1 MLEVNETYLDRL
13 SEAVYSLLNGRPA
26 APVELPP
33 DHPQDEL
40 RQLAGYVNSLI
51 AEYGTLS
58 AGISSVARGNLDF
71 TIGKGKLEALQ
82 QLKTLQ
88 GNLRHLTWKTQ
99 RIAGGDFEQKVD
111 FMGDFSSA
119 FNSMTRQL
127 KEAFEKIEK
136 QNEELSEA
144 YRAYGCRNTEMAQK
158 VDEICTKYGLNKVGD
173 GISPDTTEEMF
184 TALDV
189 RSMVRDS
196 GNEDVTTSNPSYSA
210 DGNFEFWGATTVS
223 GVDYPIEYRVYRA
236 MKQTLSTAYWEI
248 ENTSDY
254 QWSNYVTTAGTDV
267 LIAVGQNNSLVLTD
281 TGDSVVVIVVMNAT
295 TGDTQTGKATLEAFA
310 NTFDLSLAPRT
321 RNAPV
326 ETTAP
331 TESGTAIPE
340 AYQPVIAKYATALT
354 EHWGGEACSNADIS
368 ILVSYATSPS
378 ELGYALLDLDNDGTD
393 ELVIA
398 NDAERQVIYDLY
410 SLVDGKLVHVFTGW
424 DRNSYELR
432 EGYRILNIGSN
443 GAASADYV
451 YCHLSNGQLVTDSL
465 IRFDA
470 ATDPDHPW
478 FRGTGENDLAP
489 ITDENWSEDEIYSA
503 AASLPIAITSF
514 ADDSAGSY
522 DPSLADYEGYLST
535 IDTSSIKYYALR
547 DLDGDGQDELLLY
560 NSGET
565 LMKVAAIQNGTAQE
579 ILSGNVLDLCEG
591 NVLEAWEGGSGA
603 EQRTYYRVENHTAVP
618 FECIIYNIDEN
629 QCYRDSSYDFYEENL
644 TPITEEE
651 YNRVV
656 NTYPGMSFWDCN
668 PKPLEKMNSAD
679 SSAGDDAQ
687 LLANYGGYLS
697 SIDTYWIK
705 YYALRDLDGDGQDE
719 LLLFNRDKTLSNVA
733 GVLNGTARE
742 ILSGSSLY
750 LCAGNVLEYWGEG
763 SGGSGCTYYQVENK
777 TAVPIESITYR
788 GNNDQ
793 WYRDRDFDFMKED
806 LTPITNEEYQR
817 IVDSYPRMTMS
828 DCNARALP
836 EI

>member
-1 MLEVNETYLDRL
+1 MKSQVICDALNTVNPTPAQRARMRAALEAQLPAEKPHRRGAHQQKASSQRWWTII
-13 SEAVYSLLNGRPA
+13 PA
-26 APVELPP
+26 AAALFAVVLLGIFVLGRTDKTPP
-33 DHPQDEL
+33 SMSNVPTAPLTLE
-40 RQLAGYVNSLI
+40 SL
-51 AEYGTLS
+51 
-58 AGISSVARGNLDF
+58 
-71 TIGKGKLEALQ
+71 Q
-82 QLKTLQ
+82 
-88 GNLRHLTWKTQ
+88 
-99 RIAGGDFEQKVD
+99 
-111 FMGDFSSA
+111 SSA
-119 FNSMTRQL
+119 NYKASMEIKDYVQSYNATGDVD
-127 KEAFEKIEK
+127 ET
-136 QNEELSEA
+136 LSEA

-196 GNEDVTTSNPSYSA
+196 GNGDVTTSNPSYSA

-340 AYQPVIAKYATALT
+340 AYQPVIAKYVTALT

-368 ILVSYATSPS
+368 LLVSYATSPS

-393 ELVIA
+393 ELIIA

-432 EGYRILNIGSN
+432 EGFRILNIGSN

-478 FRGTGENDLAP
+478 FRGTSENDLAP

-522 DPSLADYEGYLST
+522 DPALADYEGYLST

-629 QCYRDSSYDFYEENL
+629 QCYRDSNYDFYEENL

-679 SSAGDDAQ
+679 SSAAEDAQ

-817 IVDSYPRMTMS
+817 IVDTYPRMTMS

>member
-1 MLEVNETYLDRL
+1 MKSQVICGALNTVNPTPAQRARMRAALEAQLPAEKPHRRGAHQQKASSQRWWTII
-13 SEAVYSLLNGRPA
+13 PA
-26 APVELPP
+26 AAALFAVVLLGIFVLGRTDKTPP
-33 DHPQDEL
+33 SMSNVPTAPLTLE
-40 RQLAGYVNSLI
+40 SL
-51 AEYGTLS
+51 
-58 AGISSVARGNLDF
+58 
-71 TIGKGKLEALQ
+71 Q
-82 QLKTLQ
+82 
-88 GNLRHLTWKTQ
+88 
-99 RIAGGDFEQKVD
+99 
-111 FMGDFSSA
+111 SSA
-119 FNSMTRQL
+119 NYKASMEIKDYVQSYNATGDVD
-127 KEAFEKIEK
+127 ET
-136 QNEELSEA
+136 LSEA

-158 VDEICTKYGLNKVGD
+158 VDEICTKYGLNKVGN

-184 TALDV
+184 TALNV
-189 RSMVRDS
+189 RSMVKDS
-196 GNEDVTTSNPSYSA
+196 GNGDVTTSNPSYSA

-254 QWSNYVTTAGTDV
+254 QWSNAVTTAGTDV
-267 LIAVGQNNSLVLTD
+267 LIAVGQSNSLVLTD
-281 TGDSVVVIVVMNAT
+281 TGDSVIVIVVMNAT
-295 TGDTQTGKATLEAFA
+295 TGDTQTGKAALEAFA

-321 RNAPV
+321 QNAPV

-340 AYQPVIAKYATALT
+340 AYQPVIAKYVTALT

-432 EGYRILNIGSN
+432 EGFRILNIGSN

-470 ATDPDHPW
+470 VTDPDHPW

-503 AASLPIAITSF
+503 AASLPIAITPF
-514 ADDSAGSY
+514 ADASAGSY
-522 DPSLADYEGYLST
+522 DPALADYEGYLST

-547 DLDGDGQDELLLY
+547 DLDGDGQNELLLY

-629 QCYRDSSYDFYEENL
+629 QCYRDSNYDFYEENL

-777 TAVPIESITYR
+777 TAVPIESITYH

-817 IVDSYPRMTMS
+817 IVDTYPRMTMS

>member
-1 MLEVNETYLDRL
+1 MKSQVICDALNTVNPTPAQIARMRAALEAQLPAEKPHRRGAHQQKVSSQRWWTIIPAAAALF
-13 SEAVYSLLNGRPA
+13 AVVLLGIFVLGRTDKTPPSMSNVPTEPLTLESLL
-26 APVELPP
+26 
-33 DHPQDEL
+33 
-40 RQLAGYVNSLI
+40 
-51 AEYGTLS
+51 
-58 AGISSVARGNLDF
+58 
-71 TIGKGKLEALQ
+71 
-82 QLKTLQ
+82 
-88 GNLRHLTWKTQ
+88 
-99 RIAGGDFEQKVD
+99 
-111 FMGDFSSA
+111 SSA
-119 FNSMTRQL
+119 NYKASMEIKDYVQSYNATGDVD
-127 KEAFEKIEK
+127 ET
-136 QNEELSEA
+136 LSEA

-184 TALDV
+184 TALNV

-196 GNEDVTTSNPSYSA
+196 GNGDVTTSNPSYSA

-223 GVDYPIEYRVYRA
+223 GVDYAIEYRAYRA

-267 LIAVGQNNSLVLTD
+267 LIAVGQSNSLVLTD

-295 TGDTQTGKATLEAFA
+295 TGDTQTGKAALEAFA

-340 AYQPVIAKYATALT
+340 AYQPVIAKYVTALT

-368 ILVSYATSPS
+368 LLVSYATSPS

-393 ELVIA
+393 ELIIA

-489 ITDENWSEDEIYSA
+489 ITDENWSEDEIYST

-514 ADDSAGSY
+514 ADDSVGSY
-522 DPSLADYEGYLST
+522 DPALADYEGYLST

-579 ILSGNVLDLCEG
+579 ILSGNVLDICEG

-629 QCYRDSSYDFYEENL
+629 QCYRDSNYDFYEENL

-679 SSAGDDAQ
+679 SSAAEDAQ

-793 WYRDRDFDFMKED
+793 WYRDGDFDFMKED

>member
-1 MLEVNETYLDRL
+1 MKSQVICDALNTVNLTPAQRARMRAALEAQLPAEKPHRRGAHQQKASSQRWWTII
-13 SEAVYSLLNGRPA
+13 PA
-26 APVELPP
+26 AAALFAVVLLVIFVLGRTDKTPP
-33 DHPQDEL
+33 SMSNVPTEPL
-40 RQLAGYVNSLI
+40 TLESL
-51 AEYGTLS
+51 
-58 AGISSVARGNLDF
+58 
-71 TIGKGKLEALQ
+71 Q
-82 QLKTLQ
+82 
-88 GNLRHLTWKTQ
+88 
-99 RIAGGDFEQKVD
+99 
-111 FMGDFSSA
+111 SSA
-119 FNSMTRQL
+119 NYKASMEIKDYVQSYNATGDVD
-127 KEAFEKIEK
+127 ET
-136 QNEELSEA
+136 LSEA

-196 GNEDVTTSNPSYSA
+196 GNGDVTTSNPSYSA

-340 AYQPVIAKYATALT
+340 AYQPVIAKYVTALT

-393 ELVIA
+393 ELIIA

-432 EGYRILNIGSN
+432 EGFSILNIGSN

-514 ADDSAGSY
+514 ADASAGSY
-522 DPSLADYEGYLST
+522 DPALADYEGYLST

-565 LMKVAAIQNGTAQE
+565 LTKVAAIQNGTAQE

-629 QCYRDSSYDFYEENL
+629 QCYRDSNYDFYEENL

-817 IVDSYPRMTMS
+817 IVDTYPRMTMS

>member
-1 MLEVNETYLDRL
+1 MKSQVICGALNTVNPTPAQRARMRAALEAQLPAEKPHRRGAHQQKASSQRWWTII
-13 SEAVYSLLNGRPA
+13 PA
-26 APVELPP
+26 AAALFAVVLLGIFVLGRTDKTPP
-33 DHPQDEL
+33 SMSNVPTEPL
-40 RQLAGYVNSLI
+40 TLESL
-51 AEYGTLS
+51 
-58 AGISSVARGNLDF
+58 
-71 TIGKGKLEALQ
+71 Q
-82 QLKTLQ
+82 
-88 GNLRHLTWKTQ
+88 
-99 RIAGGDFEQKVD
+99 
-111 FMGDFSSA
+111 SSA
-119 FNSMTRQL
+119 NYKASMEIKDYVQSYNATGDVD
-127 KEAFEKIEK
+127 ET
-136 QNEELSEA
+136 LSEA

-196 GNEDVTTSNPSYSA
+196 GNGDVTTSNPSYSA

-281 TGDSVVVIVVMNAT
+281 TGDSVVVFVVMNAT

-321 RNAPV
+321 RNAPA

-340 AYQPVIAKYATALT
+340 AYQPVIAKYVTALT

-432 EGYRILNIGSN
+432 EGFRILNIGSN

-503 AASLPIAITSF
+503 SASLPIAITPF
-514 ADDSAGSY
+514 ADASAGSY
-522 DPSLADYEGYLST
+522 DPALADYEGYLST

-629 QCYRDSSYDFYEENL
+629 QCYRDSNYDFYEENL

-733 GVLNGTARE
+733 GVQNGTARE

-817 IVDSYPRMTMS
+817 IVDTYPRMTMS

>member
-1 MLEVNETYLDRL
+1 MKSQVICDALNAVNPTPAQRARMRAALEAQLPAEKPHRRGAHQQKASSQRWWTII
-13 SEAVYSLLNGRPA
+13 PA
-26 APVELPP
+26 AAALFAVVLLGIFVLGRTDKTPP
-33 DHPQDEL
+33 SMSNVPTEPL
-40 RQLAGYVNSLI
+40 TLESL
-51 AEYGTLS
+51 
-58 AGISSVARGNLDF
+58 
-71 TIGKGKLEALQ
+71 Q
-82 QLKTLQ
+82 
-88 GNLRHLTWKTQ
+88 
-99 RIAGGDFEQKVD
+99 
-111 FMGDFSSA
+111 SSA
-119 FNSMTRQL
+119 NYKASMEIKDYVQSCNATGDVD
-127 KEAFEKIEK
+127 ET
-136 QNEELSEA
+136 LSEA

-184 TALDV
+184 TALNV

-196 GNEDVTTSNPSYSA
+196 GNGDVTTSNPSYSA

-267 LIAVGQNNSLVLTD
+267 LIAAGQSNSLVLTD

-295 TGDTQTGKATLEAFA
+295 TGDTQTGKAALEAFA

-321 RNAPV
+321 RNDPV

-331 TESGTAIPE
+331 TAPTENGTAIPE
-340 AYQPVIAKYATALT
+340 AYQPVIAKYVTALT

-393 ELVIA
+393 ELIIA

-503 AASLPIAITSF
+503 AASLPITITPF
-514 ADDSAGSY
+514 ADASAGSY
-522 DPSLADYEGYLST
+522 EPALADYEGYLST

-565 LMKVAAIQNGTAQE
+565 LTKVAAIQNGTAQE

-629 QCYRDSSYDFYEENL
+629 QCYRDSNYDFYEENL

-679 SSAGDDAQ
+679 SSAAEDAQ

-817 IVDSYPRMTMS
+817 IVDTYPRMTMS

>member
-1 MLEVNETYLDRL
+1 MKSQVICDALNTVNPTPAQRARMRAALEAQLPAEKPHRRGAHQQKASSQRWWTII
-13 SEAVYSLLNGRPA
+13 PA
-26 APVELPP
+26 AAALFAVVLLGIFVLGRTDKTPP
-33 DHPQDEL
+33 SMSNVPTAPLTLE
-40 RQLAGYVNSLI
+40 SL
-51 AEYGTLS
+51 
-58 AGISSVARGNLDF
+58 
-71 TIGKGKLEALQ
+71 Q
-82 QLKTLQ
+82 
-88 GNLRHLTWKTQ
+88 
-99 RIAGGDFEQKVD
+99 
-111 FMGDFSSA
+111 SSA
-119 FNSMTRQL
+119 NYKASMEIKDYVQSYNATGDVD
-127 KEAFEKIEK
+127 ET
-136 QNEELSEA
+136 LSEA

-196 GNEDVTTSNPSYSA
+196 GNGDVTTSNPSYSA

-340 AYQPVIAKYATALT
+340 AYQPVIAKYVTALT

-503 AASLPIAITSF
+503 AASLPIVITPF
-514 ADDSAGSY
+514 ADASAGSY
-522 DPSLADYEGYLST
+522 DPALADYEGYLST

-565 LMKVAAIQNGTAQE
+565 LTKVAAIQNGTAQE

-618 FECIIYNIDEN
+618 FECIIYNVDEN
-629 QCYRDSSYDFYEENL
+629 QCYRDNNYDFYEEDL

-679 SSAGDDAQ
+679 SSAAEDAQ

-777 TAVPIESITYR
+777 TAVPIESITYH

>member
-1 MLEVNETYLDRL
+1 MKSQVICGALNTVNPTPAQRARMRAALEAQLPAEKPHRRGAHQQKASSQRWWTIIPAAAALF
-13 SEAVYSLLNGRPA
+13 AVVLLGIFVLGRTDKTPPSMSNVPTAPLTLESLL
-26 APVELPP
+26 
-33 DHPQDEL
+33 
-40 RQLAGYVNSLI
+40 
-51 AEYGTLS
+51 
-58 AGISSVARGNLDF
+58 
-71 TIGKGKLEALQ
+71 
-82 QLKTLQ
+82 
-88 GNLRHLTWKTQ
+88 
-99 RIAGGDFEQKVD
+99 
-111 FMGDFSSA
+111 SSA
-119 FNSMTRQL
+119 NYKASMEIKDYVQSYNATGDVD
-127 KEAFEKIEK
+127 ET
-136 QNEELSEA
+136 LSEA

-184 TALDV
+184 TALNV
-189 RSMVRDS
+189 RSMVKAS
-196 GNEDVTTSNPSYSA
+196 GNGDVTTSNPSYSA

-321 RNAPV
+321 RNDPA

-331 TESGTAIPE
+331 TENGTAIPE
-340 AYQPVIAKYATALT
+340 AYQPVIAKYVTALT

-393 ELVIA
+393 ELIIA

-432 EGYRILNIGSN
+432 EDYRILNIGSN

-503 AASLPIAITSF
+503 SASLPIAITSF

-522 DPSLADYEGYLST
+522 DPALADYEGYLST

-547 DLDGDGQDELLLY
+547 DLDGDGQNELLLY

-629 QCYRDSSYDFYEENL
+629 QCYRDSNYDFYEENL

-777 TAVPIESITYR
+777 TAVPIESITYH

-817 IVDSYPRMTMS
+817 IVDTYPRMTMS

>member
-1 MLEVNETYLDRL
+1 MKSQVICDALNAVNPTPAQRARMRAALEAQLPAENPHRRGAHQQKASSQRWWTII
-13 SEAVYSLLNGRPA
+13 PA
-26 APVELPP
+26 AAALFAVVLLGIFVLGRTDKTPP
-33 DHPQDEL
+33 SMSNVPTAPLTLE
-40 RQLAGYVNSLI
+40 SL
-51 AEYGTLS
+51 
-58 AGISSVARGNLDF
+58 
-71 TIGKGKLEALQ
+71 Q
-82 QLKTLQ
+82 
-88 GNLRHLTWKTQ
+88 
-99 RIAGGDFEQKVD
+99 
-111 FMGDFSSA
+111 SSA
-119 FNSMTRQL
+119 NYKASMEIKDYVQSYNATGDVD
-127 KEAFEKIEK
+127 ET
-136 QNEELSEA
+136 LSEA

-184 TALDV
+184 TALNV
-189 RSMVRDS
+189 RSMVKVS
-196 GNEDVTTSNPSYSA
+196 GNGDVTTSNPSYSA

-236 MKQTLSTAYWEI
+236 MKQSLSTAYWEI

-340 AYQPVIAKYATALT
+340 AYQPVIAKYVTALT

-368 ILVSYATSPS
+368 LLVSYATSPS

-393 ELVIA
+393 ELIIA

-489 ITDENWSEDEIYSA
+489 ITDENWSEDEIYST

-514 ADDSAGSY
+514 ADDSVGSY
-522 DPSLADYEGYLST
+522 DPALADYEGYLST

-579 ILSGNVLDLCEG
+579 ILSGNVLDICEG

-629 QCYRDSSYDFYEENL
+629 QCYRDSNYDFYEENL

-656 NTYPGMSFWDCN
+656 NTYPGMSFWDCD

-679 SSAGDDAQ
+679 SSAAEDAQ

-817 IVDSYPRMTMS
+817 IVDTYPRMTMS

>member
-1 MLEVNETYLDRL
+1 MKSQVICDALNTVNPTPAQRARMRAALEAQLPAEKPPRRGAHQQKASPQRWWTIIPAAAALF
-13 SEAVYSLLNGRPA
+13 AVVLLGIFVLGRTDKTPPSMSNVPTEPLALESLL
-26 APVELPP
+26 
-33 DHPQDEL
+33 
-40 RQLAGYVNSLI
+40 
-51 AEYGTLS
+51 
-58 AGISSVARGNLDF
+58 
-71 TIGKGKLEALQ
+71 
-82 QLKTLQ
+82 
-88 GNLRHLTWKTQ
+88 
-99 RIAGGDFEQKVD
+99 
-111 FMGDFSSA
+111 SSA
-119 FNSMTRQL
+119 NYKASMEIKDYVQSYNATGDVD
-127 KEAFEKIEK
+127 ET
-136 QNEELSEA
+136 LSEA

-184 TALDV
+184 TALNV

-196 GNEDVTTSNPSYSA
+196 GNGDVTTSNPSYSA

-223 GVDYPIEYRVYRA
+223 GVDYPIEYRAYRA

-295 TGDTQTGKATLEAFA
+295 TGDTQTGKAALEAFA

-321 RNAPV
+321 QNAPV

-340 AYQPVIAKYATALT
+340 AYQPVIDKYVTALT
-354 EHWGGEACSNADIS
+354 EHWGGEACSNGDIS

-432 EGYRILNIGSN
+432 EGFRILNIGSN

-514 ADDSAGSY
+514 SDDSAGSY
-522 DPSLADYEGYLST
+522 DPALADYEGYLST

-629 QCYRDSSYDFYEENL
+629 QCYRDSNYDFYEENL
-644 TPITEEE
+644 MPITEEE

-679 SSAGDDAQ
+679 SSAAEDAQ

-697 SIDTYWIK
+697 SIDMYWIK

-817 IVDSYPRMTMS
+817 IVDTYPRMTMS

>member
-1 MLEVNETYLDRL
+1 MKSQVICGALNTVNPTPAQRARMRAALEAQLPAEKPHRRGAHQQKASTPRWWTIVPAAAALFAVVLLGIFVLGRTDKTPPSMSNVPTAPLTLESLQSSANYKASMEIKDYVQSYNATGDVDETL
-13 SEAVYSLLNGRPA
+13 SES
-26 APVELPP
+26 
-33 DHPQDEL
+33 
-40 RQLAGYVNSLI
+40 
-51 AEYGTLS
+51 
-58 AGISSVARGNLDF
+58 
-71 TIGKGKLEALQ
+71 
-82 QLKTLQ
+82 
-88 GNLRHLTWKTQ
+88 
-99 RIAGGDFEQKVD
+99 
-111 FMGDFSSA
+111 
-119 FNSMTRQL
+119 
-127 KEAFEKIEK
+127 
-136 QNEELSEA
+136 

-184 TALDV
+184 TALNV

-196 GNEDVTTSNPSYSA
+196 GNGDVTTSNPSYSA

-254 QWSNYVTTAGTDV
+254 QWSNAVTTAGTDV

-295 TGDTQTGKATLEAFA
+295 TGDTQTGKAALEAFA

-340 AYQPVIAKYATALT
+340 AYQPVIAKYVTALT

-393 ELVIA
+393 ELIIA

-432 EGYRILNIGSN
+432 EGFRILNIGSN

-478 FRGTGENDLAP
+478 FRGTSENDLAP

-503 AASLPIAITSF
+503 AASLPITITSF

-522 DPSLADYEGYLST
+522 DPALADYEGYLST

-629 QCYRDSSYDFYEENL
+629 QCYRDSNYDFYEENL

-817 IVDSYPRMTMS
+817 IVDTYPRMTMS

>member
-1 MLEVNETYLDRL
+1 MKSQVICDALNTVNLTPAQRARMRAALEAQLPAEKSHRRGAHQQKASSQRWWTII
-13 SEAVYSLLNGRPA
+13 PA
-26 APVELPP
+26 AAALFAVVLLGIFVLGRTDKTPP
-33 DHPQDEL
+33 SMSNVPTEPL
-40 RQLAGYVNSLI
+40 TLESL
-51 AEYGTLS
+51 
-58 AGISSVARGNLDF
+58 
-71 TIGKGKLEALQ
+71 Q
-82 QLKTLQ
+82 
-88 GNLRHLTWKTQ
+88 
-99 RIAGGDFEQKVD
+99 
-111 FMGDFSSA
+111 SSA
-119 FNSMTRQL
+119 NYKASMEIKDYVQGYNATGDVD
-127 KEAFEKIEK
+127 ET
-136 QNEELSEA
+136 LSEA

-184 TALDV
+184 TALNV
-189 RSMVRDS
+189 RSMVKAS
-196 GNEDVTTSNPSYSA
+196 GNGDVTTSNPSYSA

-223 GVDYPIEYRVYRA
+223 GVDYPIEYRAYRA

-295 TGDTQTGKATLEAFA
+295 TGDTQTGKAALEAFA

-340 AYQPVIAKYATALT
+340 AYQPVIAKYVTALT

-432 EGYRILNIGSN
+432 EGFRILNIGSN

-478 FRGTGENDLAP
+478 FRGTSENDLAP

-522 DPSLADYEGYLST
+522 DPALADYEGYLST

-629 QCYRDSSYDFYEENL
+629 QCYRDSNYDFYEENL

-679 SSAGDDAQ
+679 SSAAEDAQ

-817 IVDSYPRMTMS
+817 IVDTYPRMTMS

>member
-1 MLEVNETYLDRL
+1 MKSQVICDALNTVNLTPAQRARMRAALEAQLPAEKPHRRGAHQQKASSQRWWTII
-13 SEAVYSLLNGRPA
+13 PA
-26 APVELPP
+26 AAALFAVVLLVIFVLGRTDKTPP
-33 DHPQDEL
+33 SMSNVPTAPLTLE
-40 RQLAGYVNSLI
+40 SL
-51 AEYGTLS
+51 
-58 AGISSVARGNLDF
+58 
-71 TIGKGKLEALQ
+71 Q
-82 QLKTLQ
+82 
-88 GNLRHLTWKTQ
+88 
-99 RIAGGDFEQKVD
+99 
-111 FMGDFSSA
+111 SSA
-119 FNSMTRQL
+119 NYKASMEIKDYVQSYNATGDVD
-127 KEAFEKIEK
+127 ET
-136 QNEELSEA
+136 LSEA

-184 TALDV
+184 TALNV
-189 RSMVRDS
+189 RSMVKAS
-196 GNEDVTTSNPSYSA
+196 GNGDVTTSNPSYSA

-267 LIAVGQNNSLVLTD
+267 LIAAGQSNSLVLTD

-340 AYQPVIAKYATALT
+340 AYQPVIAKYVTALT

-398 NDAERQVIYDLY
+398 NNAERQVIYDLY

-432 EGYRILNIGSN
+432 EGFSILNIGSN

-514 ADDSAGSY
+514 ADASAGSY
-522 DPSLADYEGYLST
+522 DPALADYEGYLST

-565 LMKVAAIQNGTAQE
+565 LTKVAAIQNGTAQE

-629 QCYRDSSYDFYEENL
+629 QCYRDSNYDFYEENL

-777 TAVPIESITYR
+777 TAVPIESITYH

-817 IVDSYPRMTMS
+817 IVDTYPRMTMS

>member
-1 MLEVNETYLDRL
+1 MKSQVICDALNTVNPTPAQRARMRAALEAQLPAEKPNRRGAHQQKASSQRWWTIIPAAAALF
-13 SEAVYSLLNGRPA
+13 AVVLLGIFVLGRTDKASPSMSNVPA
-26 APVELPP
+26 APLTLESLLSSANYKASMEIKDYVQSYNATG
-33 DHPQDEL
+33 DVDE
-40 RQLAGYVNSLI
+40 
-51 AEYGTLS
+51 TLS
-58 AGISSVARGNLDF
+58 ES
-71 TIGKGKLEALQ
+71 
-82 QLKTLQ
+82 
-88 GNLRHLTWKTQ
+88 
-99 RIAGGDFEQKVD
+99 
-111 FMGDFSSA
+111 
-119 FNSMTRQL
+119 
-127 KEAFEKIEK
+127 
-136 QNEELSEA
+136 
-144 YRAYGCRNTEMAQK
+144 YRAYGCRNAEMAQK
-158 VDEICTKYGLNKVGD
+158 VDEICAKYGLNKVGN

-184 TALDV
+184 TALNV
-189 RSMVRDS
+189 RSMVKDS
-196 GNEDVTTSNPSYSA
+196 GNGDVTTSNPSYSA
-210 DGNFEFWGATTVS
+210 DGNFEFWGATMVS

-254 QWSNYVTTAGTDV
+254 QWSNSVTTAGTDV
-267 LIAVGQNNSLVLTD
+267 LIAVGQSNSLVLTD
-281 TGDSVVVIVVMNAT
+281 TGDSVIVIVVMNAT
-295 TGDTQTGKATLEAFA
+295 TGDTQTGKATLEALA

-321 RNAPV
+321 RNDPV

-331 TESGTAIPE
+331 TESDTAIPE
-340 AYQPVIAKYATALT
+340 AYQPVIAKYVTALT

-398 NDAERQVIYDLY
+398 NNAERQVIYDLY

-432 EGYRILNIGSN
+432 EGFRILNIGSN
-443 GAASADYV
+443 GAASTDYV
-451 YCHLSNGQLVTDSL
+451 YCHLSRGQLVTDSL

-503 AASLPIAITSF
+503 AASLPIAITPF
-514 ADDSAGSY
+514 ADNSAGSY
-522 DPSLADYEGYLST
+522 DPVLADYEGYLST

-629 QCYRDSSYDFYEENL
+629 QCYRDSNYDFYEENL

-742 ILSGSSLY
+742 ILSGNSLY
-750 LCAGNVLEYWGEG
+750 LCAGNVPEYWGEG

-777 TAVPIESITYR
+777 TAVPIESITYH

-817 IVDSYPRMTMS
+817 IVDTYPRMTMS

>member
-1 MLEVNETYLDRL
+1 MKSQVICDALNTVNLTPAQRARMRAALEAQLPAEKSHRRGAHQQKASSQRWWTII
-13 SEAVYSLLNGRPA
+13 PA
-26 APVELPP
+26 AAALFAVVLLGIFVLGRTDKTPP
-33 DHPQDEL
+33 SMSNVPTAPLTLE
-40 RQLAGYVNSLI
+40 SL
-51 AEYGTLS
+51 
-58 AGISSVARGNLDF
+58 
-71 TIGKGKLEALQ
+71 Q
-82 QLKTLQ
+82 
-88 GNLRHLTWKTQ
+88 
-99 RIAGGDFEQKVD
+99 
-111 FMGDFSSA
+111 SSA
-119 FNSMTRQL
+119 NYKASMEIKDYVQGYNATGDVD
-127 KEAFEKIEK
+127 ET
-136 QNEELSEA
+136 LSEA

-184 TALDV
+184 TALNV
-189 RSMVRDS
+189 RSMVKAS
-196 GNEDVTTSNPSYSA
+196 GNGDVTTSNPSYSA
-210 DGNFEFWGATTVS
+210 DGNFEFWGATRVS
-223 GVDYPIEYRVYRA
+223 GVDYAIEYRAYRA

-295 TGDTQTGKATLEAFA
+295 TGDTQTGKAALEAFA

-340 AYQPVIAKYATALT
+340 AYQPVVAKYVTALT

-393 ELVIA
+393 ELIIA

-432 EGYRILNIGSN
+432 EGFRILNIGSN

-478 FRGTGENDLAP
+478 FRGTSENDLAP

-522 DPSLADYEGYLST
+522 DPALADYEGYLST

-629 QCYRDSSYDFYEENL
+629 QCYRDSNYDFYEENL

-679 SSAGDDAQ
+679 SSAAEDAQ

-817 IVDSYPRMTMS
+817 IVDTYPRMTMS

>member
-1 MLEVNETYLDRL
+1 MKSQVICDALNTVNPTPAQIARMRAALEAQLPAEKPHRRGAHQQKASSQRWWTII
-13 SEAVYSLLNGRPA
+13 PA
-26 APVELPP
+26 AAALFAVVLLGIFVLGRTDKTPP
-33 DHPQDEL
+33 SMSNVPTAPLTLE
-40 RQLAGYVNSLI
+40 SL
-51 AEYGTLS
+51 
-58 AGISSVARGNLDF
+58 
-71 TIGKGKLEALQ
+71 Q
-82 QLKTLQ
+82 
-88 GNLRHLTWKTQ
+88 
-99 RIAGGDFEQKVD
+99 
-111 FMGDFSSA
+111 SSA
-119 FNSMTRQL
+119 NYKASMEIKDYVQSYNATGDVD
-127 KEAFEKIEK
+127 ET
-136 QNEELSEA
+136 LSEA

-196 GNEDVTTSNPSYSA
+196 GNGDVTTSNPSYSA

-223 GVDYPIEYRVYRA
+223 GVDYPIEYRAYRA

-295 TGDTQTGKATLEAFA
+295 TGDTQTGKAALEAFA

-321 RNAPV
+321 RNDPV

-331 TESGTAIPE
+331 TAPTENGTAIPE
-340 AYQPVIAKYATALT
+340 AYQPVIAKYVTALT

-368 ILVSYATSPS
+368 LLVSYATSPS

-393 ELVIA
+393 ELIIA

-478 FRGTGENDLAP
+478 FRGTGENDLVP

-503 AASLPIAITSF
+503 SASLPIAITSF

-522 DPSLADYEGYLST
+522 DPALADYEGYLSI

-629 QCYRDSSYDFYEENL
+629 QCYRDSNYDFYEENL

-763 SGGSGCTYYQVENK
+763 SGGSGSTYYQVENK
-777 TAVPIESITYR
+777 TAVPIESITYH

-817 IVDSYPRMTMS
+817 IVDTYPRMTMS

>member
-1 MLEVNETYLDRL
+1 MKSQVICDALNTVNPTPAQRARMRAALEAQLPAEKPHRRGAHQQKASSQRWWTII
-13 SEAVYSLLNGRPA
+13 PA
-26 APVELPP
+26 AAALFAVVLLGIFVLGRTDKTPP
-33 DHPQDEL
+33 SMSNVPTEPL
-40 RQLAGYVNSLI
+40 TLESL
-51 AEYGTLS
+51 
-58 AGISSVARGNLDF
+58 
-71 TIGKGKLEALQ
+71 Q
-82 QLKTLQ
+82 
-88 GNLRHLTWKTQ
+88 
-99 RIAGGDFEQKVD
+99 
-111 FMGDFSSA
+111 SSA
-119 FNSMTRQL
+119 NYKASMEIKDYVQSYNATGDVDQT
-127 KEAFEKIEK
+127 
-136 QNEELSEA
+136 LSEA

-158 VDEICTKYGLNKVGD
+158 VDEICTKYGLNKVGN

-184 TALDV
+184 TALNV
-189 RSMVRDS
+189 RSMVKDS
-196 GNEDVTTSNPSYSA
+196 GNGDVTTSNPSYSA

-321 RNAPV
+321 RNDPA

-340 AYQPVIAKYATALT
+340 AYQPVIAKYVTALT

-393 ELVIA
+393 ELIIA

-489 ITDENWSEDEIYSA
+489 ITDENWSEDEIYST

-522 DPSLADYEGYLST
+522 DPALADYEGYLST

-629 QCYRDSSYDFYEENL
+629 QCYRDSNYDFYEENL
-644 TPITEEE
+644 MPITEEE

-705 YYALRDLDGDGQDE
+705 YYALRDLEGDGQDE

-817 IVDSYPRMTMS
+817 IVDTYPRMTMS

>member
-1 MLEVNETYLDRL
+1 MKSQVICDALNTVNPTPAQRARMRAALEAQLPAEKPHRRGAHQQKASSQRWWTII
-13 SEAVYSLLNGRPA
+13 PA
-26 APVELPP
+26 AAALVAVVLLGIFVLGRTDKTPP
-33 DHPQDEL
+33 SMSNVPTEPL
-40 RQLAGYVNSLI
+40 TLESL
-51 AEYGTLS
+51 
-58 AGISSVARGNLDF
+58 
-71 TIGKGKLEALQ
+71 Q
-82 QLKTLQ
+82 
-88 GNLRHLTWKTQ
+88 
-99 RIAGGDFEQKVD
+99 
-111 FMGDFSSA
+111 SSA
-119 FNSMTRQL
+119 NYKASMEIKDYVQSYNATGDVD
-127 KEAFEKIEK
+127 ET
-136 QNEELSEA
+136 LSEA

-158 VDEICTKYGLNKVGD
+158 VDEICTKYGLNKVGN

-184 TALDV
+184 TALNV

-196 GNEDVTTSNPSYSA
+196 GNGDVTTSNPSYSA

-223 GVDYPIEYRVYRA
+223 GVDYAIEYRAYRA

-267 LIAVGQNNSLVLTD
+267 LIAVGQSNSLVLTD

-295 TGDTQTGKATLEAFA
+295 TGDTQTGKAALEAFA

-340 AYQPVIAKYATALT
+340 AYQPVIAKYVTALT

-368 ILVSYATSPS
+368 LLVSYATSPS

-393 ELVIA
+393 ELIIA

-489 ITDENWSEDEIYSA
+489 ITDENWSEDEIYST

-514 ADDSAGSY
+514 ADDSVGSY
-522 DPSLADYEGYLST
+522 DPALADYEGYLST

-579 ILSGNVLDLCEG
+579 ILSGNVLDICEG

-629 QCYRDSSYDFYEENL
+629 QCYRDSNYDFYEENL

-679 SSAGDDAQ
+679 SSAAEDAQ

-763 SGGSGCTYYQVENK
+763 PGGSGCTYYQVENK

-793 WYRDRDFDFMKED
+793 WYRDGDFDFMKED

-817 IVDSYPRMTMS
+817 IVDTYPRMTMS

>member
-1 MLEVNETYLDRL
+1 MKSQVICGALNTVNPTPAQRARMRAALEAQLPAEKPHRRGAHQQKASSQRWWTII
-13 SEAVYSLLNGRPA
+13 PA
-26 APVELPP
+26 AAALVAVVLLGIFVLGRTDKTPP
-33 DHPQDEL
+33 SMSNVPTEPL
-40 RQLAGYVNSLI
+40 TLESL
-51 AEYGTLS
+51 
-58 AGISSVARGNLDF
+58 
-71 TIGKGKLEALQ
+71 Q
-82 QLKTLQ
+82 
-88 GNLRHLTWKTQ
+88 
-99 RIAGGDFEQKVD
+99 
-111 FMGDFSSA
+111 SSA
-119 FNSMTRQL
+119 NYKASMEIKDYVQSYNATGDVD
-127 KEAFEKIEK
+127 ET
-136 QNEELSEA
+136 LSEA

-158 VDEICTKYGLNKVGD
+158 VDEICTKYGLNKVGN

-184 TALDV
+184 TALNV

-196 GNEDVTTSNPSYSA
+196 GNGDVTTSNPSYSA

-223 GVDYPIEYRVYRA
+223 GVDYAIEYRAYRA

-267 LIAVGQNNSLVLTD
+267 LIAVGQSNSLVLTD

-295 TGDTQTGKATLEAFA
+295 TGDTQTGKAALEAFA

-340 AYQPVIAKYATALT
+340 AYQPVIAKYVTALT

-368 ILVSYATSPS
+368 LLVSYATSPS

-432 EGYRILNIGSN
+432 EGFRILNIGSN

-503 AASLPIAITSF
+503 AASLPITITPF
-514 ADDSAGSY
+514 ADASAGSY
-522 DPSLADYEGYLST
+522 DPALADYEGYLST

-565 LMKVAAIQNGTAQE
+565 LMKVATIQNGTAQE
-579 ILSGNVLDLCEG
+579 TLSGNVLDLCEG

-629 QCYRDSSYDFYEENL
+629 QCYRDSNYDFYEENL

-777 TAVPIESITYR
+777 TAVPIESITYH

-817 IVDSYPRMTMS
+817 IVDTYPRMTMS

>member
-1 MLEVNETYLDRL
+1 MKSQVISDALNTVNPTPAQRARMRAALEAQLPAEKPHRRGAHQQKASSQRWWTII
-13 SEAVYSLLNGRPA
+13 PA
-26 APVELPP
+26 AAALFAVVLLGIFVLGRTDKTPP
-33 DHPQDEL
+33 SMSNVPTEPL
-40 RQLAGYVNSLI
+40 TLESL
-51 AEYGTLS
+51 
-58 AGISSVARGNLDF
+58 
-71 TIGKGKLEALQ
+71 Q
-82 QLKTLQ
+82 
-88 GNLRHLTWKTQ
+88 
-99 RIAGGDFEQKVD
+99 
-111 FMGDFSSA
+111 SSA
-119 FNSMTRQL
+119 NYKASMEIKDYVQSCNATGDVD
-127 KEAFEKIEK
+127 ET
-136 QNEELSEA
+136 LSEA

-158 VDEICTKYGLNKVGD
+158 VDEICTKYGLNKVGN

-184 TALDV
+184 TALNV
-189 RSMVRDS
+189 RSMVKAS
-196 GNEDVTTSNPSYSA
+196 GNGDVTTSNPSYSA
-210 DGNFEFWGATTVS
+210 DGNFEFWGAITVS

-295 TGDTQTGKATLEAFA
+295 TGDTQTGKAALEALA

-331 TESGTAIPE
+331 TERGTAIPE
-340 AYQPVIAKYATALT
+340 AYQPVIAKYVTALT

-368 ILVSYATSPS
+368 LLVSYATSPS

-432 EGYRILNIGSN
+432 EGFRILNIGSN

-503 AASLPIAITSF
+503 SASLPIAITPF

-522 DPSLADYEGYLST
+522 DPALADYEGYLST
-535 IDTSSIKYYALR
+535 C
-547 DLDGDGQDELLLY
+547 LLY
-560 NSGET
+560 TSP
-565 LMKVAAIQNGTAQE
+565 
-579 ILSGNVLDLCEG
+579 S
-591 NVLEAWEGGSGA
+591 
-603 EQRTYYRVENHTAVP
+603 P
-618 FECIIYNIDEN
+618 
-629 QCYRDSSYDFYEENL
+629 RD
-644 TPITEEE
+644 
-651 YNRVV
+651 
-656 NTYPGMSFWDCN
+656 
-668 PKPLEKMNSAD
+668 
-679 SSAGDDAQ
+679 
-687 LLANYGGYLS
+687 
-697 SIDTYWIK
+697 
-705 YYALRDLDGDGQDE
+705 
-719 LLLFNRDKTLSNVA
+719 
-733 GVLNGTARE
+733 
-742 ILSGSSLY
+742 
-750 LCAGNVLEYWGEG
+750 
-763 SGGSGCTYYQVENK
+763 
-777 TAVPIESITYR
+777 
-788 GNNDQ
+788 
-793 WYRDRDFDFMKED
+793 
-806 LTPITNEEYQR
+806 
-817 IVDSYPRMTMS
+817 
-828 DCNARALP
+828 
-836 EI
+836 

>member
-1 MLEVNETYLDRL
+1 MKSQVICGALNTVNPTPAQRARMRAALEAQLPAEKPPRRGAHQQKASSQRWWTII
-13 SEAVYSLLNGRPA
+13 PA
-26 APVELPP
+26 AAALFAVVLLGIFVLGRTDKTPP
-33 DHPQDEL
+33 SMSNVPTEPL
-40 RQLAGYVNSLI
+40 TLESL
-51 AEYGTLS
+51 
-58 AGISSVARGNLDF
+58 
-71 TIGKGKLEALQ
+71 Q
-82 QLKTLQ
+82 
-88 GNLRHLTWKTQ
+88 
-99 RIAGGDFEQKVD
+99 
-111 FMGDFSSA
+111 SSA
-119 FNSMTRQL
+119 NYKASMEIKDYVQSYNATGDVD
-127 KEAFEKIEK
+127 ET
-136 QNEELSEA
+136 LSEA

-196 GNEDVTTSNPSYSA
+196 GNGDVTTSNPSYSA

-267 LIAVGQNNSLVLTD
+267 LIAAGQNNSLVLTD

-340 AYQPVIAKYATALT
+340 AYQPVIAKYVTALT

-503 AASLPIAITSF
+503 AASLPITITPF
-514 ADDSAGSY
+514 ADASAGSY
-522 DPSLADYEGYLST
+522 DPALADYEGYLST

-629 QCYRDSSYDFYEENL
+629 QCYRDSNYDFYEENL

-679 SSAGDDAQ
+679 SSAAEDAQ

-817 IVDSYPRMTMS
+817 IVDTYPRMTMS

>member
-1 MLEVNETYLDRL
+1 MKSQVICDALNTVNPTPAQIARMRAALEAQLPAEKPHRRGAHQQKVSSQRWWTII
-13 SEAVYSLLNGRPA
+13 PA
-26 APVELPP
+26 AAALFAVVLLGIFVLGRTDKTPP
-33 DHPQDEL
+33 SMSNVPTAPLTLE
-40 RQLAGYVNSLI
+40 SL
-51 AEYGTLS
+51 
-58 AGISSVARGNLDF
+58 
-71 TIGKGKLEALQ
+71 Q
-82 QLKTLQ
+82 
-88 GNLRHLTWKTQ
+88 
-99 RIAGGDFEQKVD
+99 
-111 FMGDFSSA
+111 SSA
-119 FNSMTRQL
+119 NYKASMEIKDYVQSYNATGDVD
-127 KEAFEKIEK
+127 ET
-136 QNEELSEA
+136 LSEA

-196 GNEDVTTSNPSYSA
+196 GNGDVTTSNPSYSA

-340 AYQPVIAKYATALT
+340 AYQPVIAKYVTALT

-368 ILVSYATSPS
+368 LLVSYATSPS

-393 ELVIA
+393 ELIIA

-503 AASLPIAITSF
+503 AASLPIVITPF
-514 ADDSAGSY
+514 ADASAGSY
-522 DPSLADYEGYLST
+522 DPALADYEGYLST

-565 LMKVAAIQNGTAQE
+565 LTKVAAIQNGTAQE

-629 QCYRDSSYDFYEENL
+629 QCYRDNNYDFYEEDL

-679 SSAGDDAQ
+679 SSAAEDAQ

-777 TAVPIESITYR
+777 TAVPIESITYH

>member
-1 MLEVNETYLDRL
+1 MKSQVICDALNAVNPTPAQRARMRAALEAQLPAEKPHRRGAHQQKASSQRWWTII
-13 SEAVYSLLNGRPA
+13 PA
-26 APVELPP
+26 AAALFAVVLLGIFVLGRTDKTPP
-33 DHPQDEL
+33 SMSNVPTEPL
-40 RQLAGYVNSLI
+40 TLESL
-51 AEYGTLS
+51 
-58 AGISSVARGNLDF
+58 
-71 TIGKGKLEALQ
+71 Q
-82 QLKTLQ
+82 
-88 GNLRHLTWKTQ
+88 
-99 RIAGGDFEQKVD
+99 
-111 FMGDFSSA
+111 SSA
-119 FNSMTRQL
+119 NYKASMEIKDYVQSYNATGDVD
-127 KEAFEKIEK
+127 ET
-136 QNEELSEA
+136 LSEA

-184 TALDV
+184 TALNV
-189 RSMVRDS
+189 RSMVKVS
-196 GNEDVTTSNPSYSA
+196 GNGDVTTSNPSYSA

-236 MKQTLSTAYWEI
+236 MKQSLSTAYWEI

-340 AYQPVIAKYATALT
+340 AYQPVIAKYVTALT

-368 ILVSYATSPS
+368 LLVSYATSPS

-393 ELVIA
+393 ELIIA

-410 SLVDGKLVHVFTGW
+410 SLVNGKLVHVFTGW

-432 EGYRILNIGSN
+432 EGFRILNIGSN

-489 ITDENWSEDEIYSA
+489 ITDENWSEDEIYST

-514 ADDSAGSY
+514 ADDSVGSY
-522 DPSLADYEGYLST
+522 DPALADYEGYLST

-579 ILSGNVLDLCEG
+579 ILSGNVLDICEG

-629 QCYRDSSYDFYEENL
+629 QCYRDSNYDFYEENL

-679 SSAGDDAQ
+679 SSAAEDAQ

-777 TAVPIESITYR
+777 TAVPIESITYH

-817 IVDSYPRMTMS
+817 IVDTYPRMTMS

>member
-1 MLEVNETYLDRL
+1 MKSQVICDALNAVNPTPAQRARMRAALEAQLPAEKPPRRGAHQQKASTPRWWTII
-13 SEAVYSLLNGRPA
+13 PA
-26 APVELPP
+26 AAALFAVVLLGIFVLGRTDKTPP
-33 DHPQDEL
+33 SMSNVPTEPL
-40 RQLAGYVNSLI
+40 TLESL
-51 AEYGTLS
+51 
-58 AGISSVARGNLDF
+58 
-71 TIGKGKLEALQ
+71 Q
-82 QLKTLQ
+82 
-88 GNLRHLTWKTQ
+88 
-99 RIAGGDFEQKVD
+99 
-111 FMGDFSSA
+111 SSA
-119 FNSMTRQL
+119 NYKASMEIKDYVQSYNATGDVD
-127 KEAFEKIEK
+127 ET
-136 QNEELSEA
+136 LSEA

-196 GNEDVTTSNPSYSA
+196 GNGDVTTSNPSYSA

-340 AYQPVIAKYATALT
+340 AYQPVIAKYVTALT

-368 ILVSYATSPS
+368 LLVSYATSPS

-393 ELVIA
+393 ELIIA

-503 AASLPIAITSF
+503 AASLPIVITPF
-514 ADDSAGSY
+514 ADASAGSY
-522 DPSLADYEGYLST
+522 DPALADYEGYLST

-565 LMKVAAIQNGTAQE
+565 LTKVAAIQNGTAQE

-618 FECIIYNIDEN
+618 FECIIYNVDEN
-629 QCYRDSSYDFYEENL
+629 QCYRDNNYDFYEEDL

-679 SSAGDDAQ
+679 SSAAEDAQ

-777 TAVPIESITYR
+777 TAVPIESITYH

>member
-1 MLEVNETYLDRL
+1 MKSQVICDALNTVNPTPAQRARMRAALEAQLPAEKPHRRGAHQQKASSQRWWTII
-13 SEAVYSLLNGRPA
+13 PA
-26 APVELPP
+26 AAALFAVVLLGIFVLGRTDKTPP
-33 DHPQDEL
+33 SMSNVPTAPLTLE
-40 RQLAGYVNSLI
+40 SL
-51 AEYGTLS
+51 
-58 AGISSVARGNLDF
+58 
-71 TIGKGKLEALQ
+71 Q
-82 QLKTLQ
+82 
-88 GNLRHLTWKTQ
+88 
-99 RIAGGDFEQKVD
+99 
-111 FMGDFSSA
+111 SSA
-119 FNSMTRQL
+119 NYKASMEIKDYVQSYNATGDVD
-127 KEAFEKIEK
+127 ET
-136 QNEELSEA
+136 LSEA

-196 GNEDVTTSNPSYSA
+196 GNGDVTTSNPSYSA

-340 AYQPVIAKYATALT
+340 AYQPVIAKYVTALT

-368 ILVSYATSPS
+368 LLVSYATSPS

-393 ELVIA
+393 ELIIA

-503 AASLPIAITSF
+503 AASLPIVITPF
-514 ADDSAGSY
+514 ADASAGSY
-522 DPSLADYEGYLST
+522 DPALADYEGYLST

-565 LMKVAAIQNGTAQE
+565 LTKVAAIQNGTAQE

-629 QCYRDSSYDFYEENL
+629 QCYRDNNYDFYEEDL

-679 SSAGDDAQ
+679 SSAAEDAQ

-777 TAVPIESITYR
+777 TAVPIESITYH

-817 IVDSYPRMTMS
+817 IVDTYPRMTMS

-836 EI
+836 KI

>member
-1 MLEVNETYLDRL
+1 MKSQVICDALNTVNPTPAQIARMRAALEAQLPAEKPHRRGAHQQKVSSQRWWTII
-13 SEAVYSLLNGRPA
+13 PA
-26 APVELPP
+26 AAALFAVVLLGIFVLGRTDKTPP
-33 DHPQDEL
+33 SMSNVPTAPLTLE
-40 RQLAGYVNSLI
+40 SL
-51 AEYGTLS
+51 
-58 AGISSVARGNLDF
+58 
-71 TIGKGKLEALQ
+71 Q
-82 QLKTLQ
+82 
-88 GNLRHLTWKTQ
+88 
-99 RIAGGDFEQKVD
+99 
-111 FMGDFSSA
+111 SSA
-119 FNSMTRQL
+119 NYKASMEIKDYVQSYNATGDVD
-127 KEAFEKIEK
+127 ET
-136 QNEELSEA
+136 LSEA

-196 GNEDVTTSNPSYSA
+196 GNGDVTTSNPSYSA

-340 AYQPVIAKYATALT
+340 AYQPVIAKYVTALT

-368 ILVSYATSPS
+368 LLVSYATSPS

-393 ELVIA
+393 ELIIA

-522 DPSLADYEGYLST
+522 DPALADYEGYLST

-547 DLDGDGQDELLLY
+547 DLDGDGQNELLLY

-629 QCYRDSSYDFYEENL
+629 QCYRDSNYDFYEENL

-668 PKPLEKMNSAD
+668 PKPLEKINSAD
-679 SSAGDDAQ
+679 SSAAEDAQ

-817 IVDSYPRMTMS
+817 IVDTYPRMTMS

>member
-1 MLEVNETYLDRL
+1 MKSQVICGALNTVNPTPAQRARMRAALEAQLPAEKPHRRGAHQQKASSQRWWTIIPAAAALF
-13 SEAVYSLLNGRPA
+13 AVVLLGIFVLGRTDKTPPSMSHVPTAPLTLESLL
-26 APVELPP
+26 
-33 DHPQDEL
+33 
-40 RQLAGYVNSLI
+40 
-51 AEYGTLS
+51 
-58 AGISSVARGNLDF
+58 
-71 TIGKGKLEALQ
+71 
-82 QLKTLQ
+82 
-88 GNLRHLTWKTQ
+88 
-99 RIAGGDFEQKVD
+99 
-111 FMGDFSSA
+111 SSA
-119 FNSMTRQL
+119 NYKASMEIKDYVQSYNATGDVD
-127 KEAFEKIEK
+127 ET
-136 QNEELSEA
+136 LSEA

-184 TALDV
+184 TALNV
-189 RSMVRDS
+189 RSMVKAS
-196 GNEDVTTSNPSYSA
+196 GNGDVTTSNPSYSA

-254 QWSNYVTTAGTDV
+254 QWSNYVTTAGADV
-267 LIAVGQNNSLVLTD
+267 LIAVGQSNSLVLTD

-295 TGDTQTGKATLEAFA
+295 TGDTQTGKAALEAFA

-340 AYQPVIAKYATALT
+340 AYQPVIAKYVTALT

-393 ELVIA
+393 ELIIA

-432 EGYRILNIGSN
+432 EGFRILNIGSN
-443 GAASADYV
+443 GAASTDYV

-503 AASLPIAITSF
+503 SASLPIAITPF
-514 ADDSAGSY
+514 ADASAGSY
-522 DPSLADYEGYLST
+522 DPALADYEGYLST

-629 QCYRDSSYDFYEENL
+629 QCYRDSNYDFYEENL

-733 GVLNGTARE
+733 GVQNGTARE

-777 TAVPIESITYR
+777 TAVPIESITYH

-817 IVDSYPRMTMS
+817 IVDTYPRMTMS

>member
-1 MLEVNETYLDRL
+1 MKSQVICGALNTVNPTPAQRARMRAALEAQLPAEKPHRRGAHQQKASSQRWWTII
-13 SEAVYSLLNGRPA
+13 PA
-26 APVELPP
+26 AAALFAVVLLGIFVLGRTDKTPP
-33 DHPQDEL
+33 SMSNVPTEPL
-40 RQLAGYVNSLI
+40 TLESL
-51 AEYGTLS
+51 
-58 AGISSVARGNLDF
+58 
-71 TIGKGKLEALQ
+71 Q
-82 QLKTLQ
+82 
-88 GNLRHLTWKTQ
+88 
-99 RIAGGDFEQKVD
+99 
-111 FMGDFSSA
+111 SSA
-119 FNSMTRQL
+119 NYKASMEIKDYVQSYNATGDVD
-127 KEAFEKIEK
+127 ET
-136 QNEELSEA
+136 LSEA

-196 GNEDVTTSNPSYSA
+196 GNGDVTTSNPSYSA

-295 TGDTQTGKATLEAFA
+295 TGDTQTGKATLEALA

-340 AYQPVIAKYATALT
+340 AYQPVIAKYVTALT

-368 ILVSYATSPS
+368 ILVSYVTSPS

-393 ELVIA
+393 ELIIA

-432 EGYRILNIGSN
+432 EGFRILNIGSN

-522 DPSLADYEGYLST
+522 DPALADYEGYLST

-565 LMKVAAIQNGTAQE
+565 LTKVAAIQNGTAQE

-603 EQRTYYRVENHTAVP
+603 EQRTYYRVENHIAVP

-629 QCYRDSSYDFYEENL
+629 QCYRDNNYDFYEEDL

-679 SSAGDDAQ
+679 SSAAEDAQ

-719 LLLFNRDKTLSNVA
+719 LLLFNWDKTLSNVA

-793 WYRDRDFDFMKED
+793 WYRDRNFDFMKED

-817 IVDSYPRMTMS
+817 IVDTYSRMTMS

>member
-1 MLEVNETYLDRL
+1 MKSQVICGALNTVNPTPAQRARMRAALEAQLPAEKPPRRGAHQQKASSQRWWTII
-13 SEAVYSLLNGRPA
+13 PA
-26 APVELPP
+26 AAALFAVVLLGIFVLGRTDKTPP
-33 DHPQDEL
+33 SMSNVPTEPL
-40 RQLAGYVNSLI
+40 TLESL
-51 AEYGTLS
+51 
-58 AGISSVARGNLDF
+58 
-71 TIGKGKLEALQ
+71 Q
-82 QLKTLQ
+82 
-88 GNLRHLTWKTQ
+88 
-99 RIAGGDFEQKVD
+99 
-111 FMGDFSSA
+111 SSA
-119 FNSMTRQL
+119 NYKASMEIKDYVQSYNATGDVD
-127 KEAFEKIEK
+127 ET
-136 QNEELSEA
+136 LSEA

-158 VDEICTKYGLNKVGD
+158 VDEICTKYGLNKVGN

-184 TALDV
+184 TALNV
-189 RSMVRDS
+189 RSMVKVS
-196 GNEDVTTSNPSYSA
+196 GNGDVTTSNPSYSA

-236 MKQTLSTAYWEI
+236 MKQSLSTAYWEI

-310 NTFDLSLAPRT
+310 NTFELSLAPRT

-340 AYQPVIAKYATALT
+340 AYQPVIAKYVTALT

-368 ILVSYATSPS
+368 LLVSYATSPS

-393 ELVIA
+393 ELIIA

-489 ITDENWSEDEIYSA
+489 ITDENWSEDEIYST

-514 ADDSAGSY
+514 ADDSVGSY
-522 DPSLADYEGYLST
+522 DPALADYEGYLST

-579 ILSGNVLDLCEG
+579 ILSGNVLDICEG

-629 QCYRDSSYDFYEENL
+629 QCYRDSNYDFYEENL

-679 SSAGDDAQ
+679 SSAAEDAQ

-793 WYRDRDFDFMKED
+793 WYRDGDFDFMKED

-817 IVDSYPRMTMS
+817 IVDTYPRMTMS

>member
-1 MLEVNETYLDRL
+1 MKSQVICGALNTVNPTPAQRARMRAALEAQLPAEKPHRRGAHQQKASSQRWWTII
-13 SEAVYSLLNGRPA
+13 PA
-26 APVELPP
+26 AAALFAVVLLGIFVLGRTDKTPP
-33 DHPQDEL
+33 SMSNVPTEPL
-40 RQLAGYVNSLI
+40 TLESL
-51 AEYGTLS
+51 
-58 AGISSVARGNLDF
+58 
-71 TIGKGKLEALQ
+71 Q
-82 QLKTLQ
+82 
-88 GNLRHLTWKTQ
+88 
-99 RIAGGDFEQKVD
+99 
-111 FMGDFSSA
+111 SSA
-119 FNSMTRQL
+119 NYKASMEIKDYVQSYNATGDVD
-127 KEAFEKIEK
+127 ET
-136 QNEELSEA
+136 LSEA

-184 TALDV
+184 TALNV
-189 RSMVRDS
+189 RSMVKAS
-196 GNEDVTTSNPSYSA
+196 GNGDVTTSNPSYSA

-223 GVDYPIEYRVYRA
+223 GVDYPIEYRAYRA

-310 NTFDLSLAPRT
+310 NTLDLSLAPRT

-340 AYQPVIAKYATALT
+340 AYQPVIAKYTTALT

-368 ILVSYATSPS
+368 LLVSYVTSPS

-393 ELVIA
+393 ELTIA

-503 AASLPIAITSF
+503 SASLPIAITSF

-522 DPSLADYEGYLST
+522 DPALADYEGYLST

-629 QCYRDSSYDFYEENL
+629 QCYRDSNYDFYEENL

-679 SSAGDDAQ
+679 SSAAEDAQ

-817 IVDSYPRMTMS
+817 IVDTYPRMTMS

>member
-1 MLEVNETYLDRL
+1 MKSQVICDALNTVNPTPAQRARMRAALEAQLPAEKPHRRGAHQQKASSQRWWTII
-13 SEAVYSLLNGRPA
+13 PA
-26 APVELPP
+26 AAALFAVVLLGIFVLGRTDKTPP
-33 DHPQDEL
+33 SMSNVPTAPLTLE
-40 RQLAGYVNSLI
+40 SL
-51 AEYGTLS
+51 
-58 AGISSVARGNLDF
+58 
-71 TIGKGKLEALQ
+71 Q
-82 QLKTLQ
+82 
-88 GNLRHLTWKTQ
+88 
-99 RIAGGDFEQKVD
+99 
-111 FMGDFSSA
+111 SSA
-119 FNSMTRQL
+119 NYKASMEIKDYVQSYNATGDVD
-127 KEAFEKIEK
+127 ET
-136 QNEELSEA
+136 LSEA

-196 GNEDVTTSNPSYSA
+196 GNGDVTTSNPSYSA

-340 AYQPVIAKYATALT
+340 AYQPVIAKYVTALT

-368 ILVSYATSPS
+368 LLVSYATSPS

-393 ELVIA
+393 ELIIA

-503 AASLPIAITSF
+503 AASLPIVITPF
-514 ADDSAGSY
+514 ADASAGSY
-522 DPSLADYEGYLST
+522 DPALADYEGYLST

-565 LMKVAAIQNGTAQE
+565 LTKVAAIQNGTAQE

-618 FECIIYNIDEN
+618 FECIIYNVDEN
-629 QCYRDSSYDFYEENL
+629 QCYRDNNYDFYEEDL

-679 SSAGDDAQ
+679 SSAAEDAQ

>member
-1 MLEVNETYLDRL
+1 MKSQVICDALNTVNPTPAQRARMRAALEAQLPAEKPHRRGAHQQKASSQRWWTII
-13 SEAVYSLLNGRPA
+13 PA
-26 APVELPP
+26 AAALFAVVLLGIFVLGRTDKTPP
-33 DHPQDEL
+33 SMSNVPTAPLTLE
-40 RQLAGYVNSLI
+40 SL
-51 AEYGTLS
+51 
-58 AGISSVARGNLDF
+58 
-71 TIGKGKLEALQ
+71 Q
-82 QLKTLQ
+82 
-88 GNLRHLTWKTQ
+88 
-99 RIAGGDFEQKVD
+99 
-111 FMGDFSSA
+111 SSA
-119 FNSMTRQL
+119 NYKASMEIKDYVQSYNATGDVD
-127 KEAFEKIEK
+127 ET
-136 QNEELSEA
+136 LSEA

-196 GNEDVTTSNPSYSA
+196 GNGDVTTSNPSYSA

-340 AYQPVIAKYATALT
+340 AYQPVIAKYVTALT

-368 ILVSYATSPS
+368 LLVSYATSPS

-393 ELVIA
+393 ELIIA

-489 ITDENWSEDEIYSA
+489 INDENWSEDEIYSA
-503 AASLPIAITSF
+503 AASLPIVITPF
-514 ADDSAGSY
+514 ADASAGSY
-522 DPSLADYEGYLST
+522 DPALADYEGYLST

-565 LMKVAAIQNGTAQE
+565 LTKVAAIQNGTAQE

-618 FECIIYNIDEN
+618 FECIIYNVDEN
-629 QCYRDSSYDFYEENL
+629 QCYRDNNYDFYEEDL

-777 TAVPIESITYR
+777 TAVPIESITYH

>member
-1 MLEVNETYLDRL
+1 MKSQVICDALNTVNPTPAQRARMRAALEAQLPAEKPPRRGAHQQKASSQRWWTII
-13 SEAVYSLLNGRPA
+13 PA
-26 APVELPP
+26 AAALFAVVLLGIFVLGRTDKTPP
-33 DHPQDEL
+33 SMSNVPTEPL
-40 RQLAGYVNSLI
+40 TLESL
-51 AEYGTLS
+51 
-58 AGISSVARGNLDF
+58 
-71 TIGKGKLEALQ
+71 Q
-82 QLKTLQ
+82 
-88 GNLRHLTWKTQ
+88 
-99 RIAGGDFEQKVD
+99 
-111 FMGDFSSA
+111 SSA
-119 FNSMTRQL
+119 NYKASMEIKDYVQSYNATGDVD
-127 KEAFEKIEK
+127 ET
-136 QNEELSEA
+136 LSEA

-184 TALDV
+184 TALNV

-196 GNEDVTTSNPSYSA
+196 GNGDVTTSNPSYSA

-321 RNAPV
+321 RNAPA

-340 AYQPVIAKYATALT
+340 AYQPVIAKYVTALT

-393 ELVIA
+393 ELIIA

-503 AASLPIAITSF
+503 AASLPITITPF
-514 ADDSAGSY
+514 ADASAGSY
-522 DPSLADYEGYLST
+522 EPALADYEGYLST

-565 LMKVAAIQNGTAQE
+565 LTKVAAIQNGTAQE

-629 QCYRDSSYDFYEENL
+629 QCYRDSNYDFYEENL

-679 SSAGDDAQ
+679 SSAAEDAQ

-817 IVDSYPRMTMS
+817 IVDTYPRMTMS

>member
-1 MLEVNETYLDRL
+1 MKSQVICDALNAVNPTPAQRARMRAALEAQLPAEKPHRRGAHQQKASSQRWWTII
-13 SEAVYSLLNGRPA
+13 PA
-26 APVELPP
+26 AAALFAVVLLGIFVLGRTDKTPP
-33 DHPQDEL
+33 SMSNVPTEPL
-40 RQLAGYVNSLI
+40 TLESL
-51 AEYGTLS
+51 
-58 AGISSVARGNLDF
+58 
-71 TIGKGKLEALQ
+71 Q
-82 QLKTLQ
+82 
-88 GNLRHLTWKTQ
+88 
-99 RIAGGDFEQKVD
+99 
-111 FMGDFSSA
+111 SSA
-119 FNSMTRQL
+119 NYKASMEVKDYVQSYNATGDVD
-127 KEAFEKIEK
+127 ET
-136 QNEELSEA
+136 LSEA

-184 TALDV
+184 TALNV
-189 RSMVRDS
+189 RSMVKVS
-196 GNEDVTTSNPSYSA
+196 GNGDVTTSNPSYSA

-236 MKQTLSTAYWEI
+236 MKQSLSTAYWEI

-295 TGDTQTGKATLEAFA
+295 TGDTQTGKAALEAFA

-340 AYQPVIAKYATALT
+340 AYQPVIAKYVTALT

-368 ILVSYATSPS
+368 LLVSYATSPS

-393 ELVIA
+393 ELIIA

-489 ITDENWSEDEIYSA
+489 ITDENWSEDEIYST

-514 ADDSAGSY
+514 ADDSVGSY
-522 DPSLADYEGYLST
+522 DPALADYEGYLST

-579 ILSGNVLDLCEG
+579 ILSGNVLDICEG

-629 QCYRDSSYDFYEENL
+629 QCYRDSNYDFYEENL

-679 SSAGDDAQ
+679 SSAAEDAQ

-793 WYRDRDFDFMKED
+793 WYRDGDFDFMKED

-817 IVDSYPRMTMS
+817 IVDTYPRMTMS

>member
-1 MLEVNETYLDRL
+1 MKSQVICGALNTVNPTPAQRARMRAALEAQLPAEKPPRRGAHQQKASSQRWWTII
-13 SEAVYSLLNGRPA
+13 PA
-26 APVELPP
+26 AAALFAVVLLGIFVLGRTDKTPP
-33 DHPQDEL
+33 SMSNVPTAPLTLE
-40 RQLAGYVNSLI
+40 SL
-51 AEYGTLS
+51 
-58 AGISSVARGNLDF
+58 
-71 TIGKGKLEALQ
+71 Q
-82 QLKTLQ
+82 
-88 GNLRHLTWKTQ
+88 
-99 RIAGGDFEQKVD
+99 
-111 FMGDFSSA
+111 SSA
-119 FNSMTRQL
+119 NYKASMEIKDYVQSYNATGDVD
-127 KEAFEKIEK
+127 ET
-136 QNEELSEA
+136 LSEA

-158 VDEICTKYGLNKVGD
+158 VDEICTKYGLNKVGN

-184 TALDV
+184 TALNV
-189 RSMVRDS
+189 RSMVKAS
-196 GNEDVTTSNPSYSA
+196 GNGDVTTSNPSYSA
-210 DGNFEFWGATTVS
+210 DGNFEFWGAITVS

-321 RNAPV
+321 QNAPV

-340 AYQPVIAKYATALT
+340 AYQPVIAKYVTALT

-368 ILVSYATSPS
+368 LLVSYATSPS

-393 ELVIA
+393 ELIIA

-432 EGYRILNIGSN
+432 EGFRILNIGSN

-489 ITDENWSEDEIYSA
+489 ITDENWSEDEIYST
-503 AASLPIAITSF
+503 AASLPIAITPF
-514 ADDSAGSY
+514 ADASAGSY
-522 DPSLADYEGYLST
+522 DPALADYEGYLST

-547 DLDGDGQDELLLY
+547 DLDGDGHDELLLY

-591 NVLEAWEGGSGA
+591 NVLEEWDGGSGA

-629 QCYRDSSYDFYEENL
+629 QCYRDSNYDFYEENL

-679 SSAGDDAQ
+679 SSAAEDAQ

-777 TAVPIESITYR
+777 TAVPIESITYH

-817 IVDSYPRMTMS
+817 IVDTYPRMTMS

>member
-1 MLEVNETYLDRL
+1 MKSQVICDALNTVNPTPAQRARMRAALEAQLPAEKPHRRGAHQQKASSQRWWTIIPAAAALF
-13 SEAVYSLLNGRPA
+13 AVVLLGIFVLGRTDKTPPSMSNVPTEPLALESLL
-26 APVELPP
+26 
-33 DHPQDEL
+33 
-40 RQLAGYVNSLI
+40 
-51 AEYGTLS
+51 
-58 AGISSVARGNLDF
+58 
-71 TIGKGKLEALQ
+71 
-82 QLKTLQ
+82 
-88 GNLRHLTWKTQ
+88 
-99 RIAGGDFEQKVD
+99 
-111 FMGDFSSA
+111 SSA
-119 FNSMTRQL
+119 NYKASMEIKDYVQSYNATGDVD
-127 KEAFEKIEK
+127 ET
-136 QNEELSEA
+136 LSEA

-158 VDEICTKYGLNKVGD
+158 VDEICTKYGLNKVRD

-196 GNEDVTTSNPSYSA
+196 GNGDVTTSNPSYSA

-321 RNAPV
+321 RNDPA

-331 TESGTAIPE
+331 TENGTAIPE

-354 EHWGGEACSNADIS
+354 EHWGGEACINADIS

-393 ELVIA
+393 ELIIA

-432 EGYRILNIGSN
+432 EGFRILNIGSN

-451 YCHLSNGQLVTDSL
+451 YCHLSRGQLVTDSL

-489 ITDENWSEDEIYSA
+489 ITDENWSEDEIYST
-503 AASLPIAITSF
+503 AASLPIAITPF
-514 ADDSAGSY
+514 ADNSAGSY
-522 DPSLADYEGYLST
+522 DPALAD
-535 IDTSSIKYYALR
+535 
-547 DLDGDGQDELLLY
+547 
-560 NSGET
+560 
-565 LMKVAAIQNGTAQE
+565 
-579 ILSGNVLDLCEG
+579 
-591 NVLEAWEGGSGA
+591 
-603 EQRTYYRVENHTAVP
+603 
-618 FECIIYNIDEN
+618 
-629 QCYRDSSYDFYEENL
+629 
-644 TPITEEE
+644 
-651 YNRVV
+651 
-656 NTYPGMSFWDCN
+656 
-668 PKPLEKMNSAD
+668 
-679 SSAGDDAQ
+679 
-687 LLANYGGYLS
+687 
-697 SIDTYWIK
+697 
-705 YYALRDLDGDGQDE
+705 
-719 LLLFNRDKTLSNVA
+719 
-733 GVLNGTARE
+733 
-742 ILSGSSLY
+742 
-750 LCAGNVLEYWGEG
+750 
-763 SGGSGCTYYQVENK
+763 
-777 TAVPIESITYR
+777 
-788 GNNDQ
+788 
-793 WYRDRDFDFMKED
+793 
-806 LTPITNEEYQR
+806 
-817 IVDSYPRMTMS
+817 
-828 DCNARALP
+828 
-836 EI
+836 

>member
-1 MLEVNETYLDRL
+1 MKSQVICDALNTVNPTPAQRARMRAALEAQLPAEKPHRRGAHQQKASSQRWWTIIPAAAALFAVVLLGIFVLGRTDKTPPSMSNVPTAPLTLESLQSSANYKASMEIKDYVQSYNATGDVDETL
-13 SEAVYSLLNGRPA
+13 SES
-26 APVELPP
+26 
-33 DHPQDEL
+33 
-40 RQLAGYVNSLI
+40 
-51 AEYGTLS
+51 
-58 AGISSVARGNLDF
+58 
-71 TIGKGKLEALQ
+71 
-82 QLKTLQ
+82 
-88 GNLRHLTWKTQ
+88 
-99 RIAGGDFEQKVD
+99 
-111 FMGDFSSA
+111 
-119 FNSMTRQL
+119 
-127 KEAFEKIEK
+127 
-136 QNEELSEA
+136 
-144 YRAYGCRNTEMAQK
+144 YRAYGCRTKEMAAK

-196 GNEDVTTSNPSYSA
+196 GNGDVTTSNPSYSA

-267 LIAVGQNNSLVLTD
+267 LIAMGQNNSLVLTD

-321 RNAPV
+321 QNAPV

-331 TESGTAIPE
+331 TENGTAIPE
-340 AYQPVIAKYATALT
+340 AYQPVIAKYVTALT

-503 AASLPIAITSF
+503 SASLPITITPF
-514 ADDSAGSY
+514 ADASAGSY
-522 DPSLADYEGYLST
+522 DPALADYEGYLST

-591 NVLEAWEGGSGA
+591 NVLEAWDGGSGA

-629 QCYRDSSYDFYEENL
+629 QCYRDSNYDFYEENL

-679 SSAGDDAQ
+679 SSAAEDAQ

-733 GVLNGTARE
+733 GVLNGAARE

>member
-1 MLEVNETYLDRL
+1 MKSQVICGALNTVNPTPAQRARMRAALEAQLPAEKPHRRGAHQQKASSQRWWTII
-13 SEAVYSLLNGRPA
+13 PA
-26 APVELPP
+26 AAALFAVVLLGMFVLGRTDKTPP
-33 DHPQDEL
+33 SMSNVPTEPL
-40 RQLAGYVNSLI
+40 TLESL
-51 AEYGTLS
+51 
-58 AGISSVARGNLDF
+58 
-71 TIGKGKLEALQ
+71 Q
-82 QLKTLQ
+82 
-88 GNLRHLTWKTQ
+88 
-99 RIAGGDFEQKVD
+99 
-111 FMGDFSSA
+111 SSA
-119 FNSMTRQL
+119 NYKASMEIKDYVQSYNATGDVD
-127 KEAFEKIEK
+127 ET
-136 QNEELSEA
+136 LSEA

-184 TALDV
+184 TALNV

-196 GNEDVTTSNPSYSA
+196 GNGDVTTSNPSYSA

-254 QWSNYVTTAGTDV
+254 QWSNAVTTAGTDV

-295 TGDTQTGKATLEAFA
+295 TGDTQTGKAALEALA

-340 AYQPVIAKYATALT
+340 AYQPVIAKYVTALT

-410 SLVDGKLVHVFTGW
+410 SLVDGKLVHVLTGW

-432 EGYRILNIGSN
+432 EGFRILNIGSN
-443 GAASADYV
+443 GAASTDYV
-451 YCHLSNGQLVTDSL
+451 YCHLSRGQLVTDSL

-503 AASLPIAITSF
+503 AASLPIAITPF
-514 ADDSAGSY
+514 ADASAGSY
-522 DPSLADYEGYLST
+522 DPALADYEGYLST
-535 IDTSSIKYYALR
+535 IDTSSIDYYALR

-560 NSGET
+560 DSDIES
-565 LMKVAAIQNGTAQE
+565 LEKVVTVQNGTAKE
-579 ILSGNVLDLCEG
+579 LEFADSGSVLFLCPG
-591 NVLEAWEGGSGA
+591 NVLEEWQGFSGGG
-603 EQRTYYRVENHTAVP
+603 ERMTYYRVENHAAVP
-618 FECIIYNIDEN
+618 FECITYSADES
-629 QCYRDSSYDFYEENL
+629 QWYRDSNYDFFEEDL

-651 YNRVV
+651 ALRV
-656 NTYPGMSFWDCN
+656 TGAYSGSRMLMWECN
-668 PKPLEKMNSAD
+668 PKPLEKVNSAD
-679 SSAGDDAQ
+679 IAENDAEA
-687 LLANYGGYLS
+687 LADYKAYLS
-697 SIDTYWIK
+697 TIDTDRIK
-705 YYALRDLDGDGQDE
+705 CYALRDLDGDGQDE
-719 LLLFNRDKTLSNVA
+719 LLLFNRDGGLCEVV
-733 GVLNGTARE
+733 GVQNGTAQE
-742 ILSGSSLY
+742 ILSGSTLY

-763 SGGSGCTYYQVENK
+763 SGGSSSTYYQVENK
-777 TAVPIESITYR
+777 TAVPIESIAY
-788 GNNDQ
+788 NVHNDQ
-793 WYRDRDFDFMKED
+793 WYRDRDFDIMKQD

-817 IVDSYPRMTMS
+817 IVDTYSHMS
-828 DCNARALP
+828 IKDCNPRAIP
-836 EI
+836 KI